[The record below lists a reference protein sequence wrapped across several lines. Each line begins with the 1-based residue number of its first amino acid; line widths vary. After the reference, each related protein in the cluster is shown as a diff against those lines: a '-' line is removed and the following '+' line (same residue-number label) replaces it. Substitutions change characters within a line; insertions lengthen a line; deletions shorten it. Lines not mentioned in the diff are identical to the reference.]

1 MPQTMKIFISH
12 IQQELQVAQVL
23 QRWIEAAFADRCEVW
38 AGTDPEVIPEL
49 SQYLEKNEEA
59 FLEMKALIILCSPH
73 SVQKPWISFEA
84 GCAWLRKIFILP
96 LCYAGMSPSDLPSP
110 LSAFSSLEM
119 NQTDFPQRIISTL
132 AQELG
137 AGRLPS
143 IQYRQME
150 KELKEAQASVERPSL
165 EGRGDRGL
173 EPIHVQILQVLA
185 EGYGY
190 TSAVL
195 SEHFRMEEKA
205 VLPLLTRLAE
215 GNYVY
220 ASPAGTGHVRYNLAS
235 RGKAYLKENGSA

>member
-1 MPQTMKIFISH
+1 MKIFISH
-12 IQQELQVAQVL
+12 IEQELPVAQVL
-23 QRWIEAAFADRCEVW
+23 QRWIESAFADRCEVW
-38 AGTDPEVIPEL
+38 LGADPENIPEL

-59 FLEMKALIILCSPH
+59 FLEVKALIILCSPH

-96 LCYAGMSPSDLPSP
+96 LCYAGMSPSDLPPP
-110 LSAFSSLEM
+110 LSTFSSLEM
-119 NQTDFPQRIISTL
+119 SQMDFPQKIMFTL

-137 AGRLPS
+137 VSRLPS
-143 IQYRQME
+143 LQYRQME
-150 KELKEAQASVERPSL
+150 KELKEAQASLGLERPSP
-165 EGRGDRGL
+165 EGRGETGL
-173 EPIHVQILQVLA
+173 ESIHVQILQVLA

-220 ASPAGTGHVRYNLAS
+220 ASPAGMGHVKYNLAS